1 MESINNQNK
10 NTIIQANFGANSR
23 QVVPMIAGVEI
34 TTDSEGRFNLNALH
48 KASGEGD
55 HKKPSA
61 WLRGKQAQELISELE
76 IQLDQ
81 SVNLHSAHKSLNVV
95 NGGVNP
101 GTFAHELIALS
112 YAGWIKP
119 AFQLQ
124 VNQVFLDYRTGK
136 LQPVQ
141 PRDPMEVLND
151 PAAMRGILLSY
162 TEKVLQLEEKLEEAK
177 PVVEAYER
185 IADGDGSMCL
195 TDTAKT
201 LQIQVKKLTKWL
213 QAHSWIYKRVGG
225 TSWVGYQDKIQN
237 GFLEHKVTM
246 TPNSQGGETARTQ
259 VRITPK
265 GLAKIAKQIAI
276 GGVA

>member
-1 MESINNQNK
+1 MSIYQSATK
-10 NTIIQANFGANSR
+10 STSLP
-23 QVVPMIAGVEI
+23 VIAGVEI

-48 KASGEGD
+48 RASGAE
-55 HKKPSA
+55 KKNGPSY
-61 WLRGKQAQELISELE
+61 WLALDTTKSLISELE
-76 IQLDQ
+76 QQLSDTEI
-81 SVNLHSAHKSLNVV
+81 SVSVIKSVK
-95 NGGVNP
+95 GGLSQ
-101 GTFAHELIALS
+101 GSYAHELLAIA
-112 YAGWIKP
+112 YASWISP
-119 AFQLQ
+119 SFHLQ

-141 PRDPMEVLND
+141 QRDPMEVLND

-162 TEKVLQLEEKLEEAK
+162 TEKVLQLEEEVEKAK

-195 TDTAKT
+195 TDAAKT
-201 LQIQVKKLTKWL
+201 LQIQVKKLTKWM

-225 TSWVGYQDKIQN
+225 TSWVGYQDRIQN

>member
-48 KASGEGD
+48 KASGAE
-55 HKKPSA
+55 KKNGPSY
-61 WLRGKQAQELISELE
+61 WLALETTQALIGELE
-76 IQLDQ
+76 SQTTTTEI
-81 SVNLHSAHKSLNVV
+81 SVVPVKVI
-95 NGGVNP
+95 NGGKTP
-101 GTFAHELIALS
+101 GTYAHELLAIA
-112 YAGWIKP
+112 YASWISP
-119 AFQLQ
+119 SFHLQ
-124 VNQVFLDYRTGK
+124 VNKVFLDYRTGK

-141 PRDPMEVLND
+141 QRDPMEVLND

-162 TEKVLQLEEKLEEAK
+162 TEKVLQLEEEVEKAK

>member
-10 NTIIQANFGANSR
+10 NTIIQANFWANSR

-48 KASGEGD
+48 RASGAE
-55 HKKPSA
+55 KKNGPSY
-61 WLRGKQAQELISELE
+61 WLALDTTKSLISELE
-76 IQLDQ
+76 QQLSDTEI
-81 SVNLHSAHKSLNVV
+81 SVSVIKSVK
-95 NGGVNP
+95 GGLSQ
-101 GTFAHELIALS
+101 GSYAHELLAIA
-112 YAGWIKP
+112 YASWISP
-119 AFQLQ
+119 SFHLQ
-124 VNQVFLDYRTGK
+124 VNKVFLDYRTGK

-141 PRDPMEVLND
+141 QRDPMEVLND

-162 TEKVLQLEEKLEEAK
+162 TEKVLQLEEEVEKAK

-195 TDTAKT
+195 TDAAKT
-201 LQIQVKKLTKWL
+201 LQIQVKKLTKWM

-225 TSWVGYQDKIQN
+225 TSWVGYQDRIQN

>member
-10 NTIIQANFGANSR
+10 NTIIQANFGANSH

-34 TTDSEGRFNLNALH
+34 TTDTEGRFNLNALH
-48 KASGEGD
+48 KASGLGD
-55 HKKPSA
+55 NKAPA
-61 WLRGKQAQELISELE
+61 QWLRT
-76 IQLDQ
+76 Q
-81 SVNLHSAHKSLNVV
+81 SAKDLVAEVSDMHICTSPINSSK
-95 NGGVNP
+95 GGQSQ
-101 GTFAHELIALS
+101 GTYAHELLAIA
-112 YAGWIKP
+112 YASWISP
-119 AFQLQ
+119 SFHLH

-141 PRDPMEVLND
+141 QRDPMEVLND

-162 TEKVLQLEEKLEEAK
+162 TEKVLQLEEKLEETK

-195 TDTAKT
+195 TDAAKT
-201 LQIQVKKLTKWL
+201 LQVQVKKLTKWL

>member
-1 MESINNQNK
+1 MSIYQSS
-10 NTIIQANFGANSR
+10 TNSNSLP
-23 QVVPMIAGVEI
+23 VVAGVEI
-34 TTDSEGRFNLNALH
+34 TTDAEGRFNLNALH
-48 KASGEGD
+48 KASGESD
-55 HKKPSA
+55 HKKPSE
-61 WLRGKQAQELISELE
+61 WLRTKQAQELIAELNT
-76 IQLDQ
+76 QLELSGNSRLGQ
-81 SVNLHSAHKSLNVV
+81 KSVNSVK
-95 NGGVNP
+95 GGATP
-101 GTFAHELIALS
+101 GTYAHELLAIA
-112 YAGWIKP
+112 YASWISP
-119 AFQLQ
+119 SFHLQ

-136 LQPVQ
+136 LHPVQ
-141 PRDPMEVLND
+141 QRDPMEVLND

-162 TEKVLQLEEKLEEAK
+162 TEKVLQLEEEVEKAK